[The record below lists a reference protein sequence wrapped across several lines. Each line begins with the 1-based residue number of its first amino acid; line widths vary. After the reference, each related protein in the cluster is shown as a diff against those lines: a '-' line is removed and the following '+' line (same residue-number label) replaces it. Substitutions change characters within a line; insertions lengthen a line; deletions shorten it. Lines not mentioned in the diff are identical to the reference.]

1 VDFTRLRLS
10 GFKSFVDPTEL
21 IIEKGLTGVVGP
33 NGCGKSNLLEALR
46 WVMGE
51 KSAKSMRG
59 NGMDD
64 VIFSGTASRPA
75 RNLSEVTLSI
85 ENTRRTA
92 PTAFNDEAIL
102 EISRRIERESGSAYR
117 LNGKEIRAKDVQLLF
132 ADASTGAHSP
142 SLVSQGR
149 IGSLINAKPQERRL
163 VLEEAAGISGLHSRR
178 KEAES
183 KLRSAENN
191 LERLGDVEIQLH
203 EQIRSLKKQARQA
216 VRYKKISAEIRSLQA
231 LILYLEWVGLQNHMQ
246 QTGDEARISLRRVSE
261 VTTELAKGNKEQAIL
276 AAALPEI
283 RNNEAEISAKLHRY
297 SVSRDGLDGE
307 ERRLQETQ
315 EKLKNLLLQID
326 QDEGREKNVISDTAS
341 VVERLQAE
349 MAEIKQT
356 IAAQSANVD
365 QLAEILTEKQTAT
378 LDSEWTLEDLTQ
390 KQAQRNAEKDTLLR
404 NLEETQNRLDN
415 LNQQKITIEERLGR
429 LESNNL
435 FTQALSLA
443 ENNLA
448 TAEKAIEEASKQART
463 AEDQRQ
469 LIQQKEQ
476 DGREILQAAQ
486 GKFAKISAEKKAL
499 EEILSADLDDNIRP
513 IMDKLS
519 VEPGYEAAL
528 GAALD
533 SDLEASDDE
542 EAPRHWRDLKAFN
555 PVPSLPKAC
564 SVLTDHVTGCD
575 ILARRLSQVGVVENS
590 DMALSLMKEL
600 KPGQRLVSR
609 AGGQWRWD
617 GLCISVEAPTSAA
630 IKFSQ
635 KNRLQILTQDFTAQ
649 QDQVDK
655 ARTQC
660 EAIGREL
667 EEIKQTS
674 RDARAQW
681 RQAEE
686 KAAKARRALTDAEQQ
701 ATRHQSEES
710 ALKDRYE
717 RLTEEI
723 SEVESRFEESS
734 NGLKTLPQGDVF
746 ENEIQQARQMV
757 EQKRQDLSEARLA
770 HDSFTSQATVR
781 AQRLEQIEGELSAW
795 NLRVASAEEHLAELL
810 ERREKSKADLKAL
823 EDRPGQIVE
832 ERRVL
837 NKLIDEAEEARALA
851 AKKLFEAEENISVIE
866 KKIRETQEELTAARE
881 QKVRLETNLEQYQE
895 QQDHL
900 KRRIAEDFD
909 CQPPGLK
916 NLTVLKEM
924 TESEEEQA
932 LPDSEMSHHRL
943 EKLKAER
950 ERLGAVNLRAETELG
965 EIEES
970 LNASISE
977 REDLENAIGRLRKA
991 ISDLNREGRARM
1003 LTAFEEVNTH
1013 FKELFKTLFGGG
1025 EAHLE
1030 LTESDDPLS
1039 AGLEIM
1045 ASPPGK
1051 KMQNLG
1057 LLSGGEQALTAL
1069 SLIFAVFM
1077 TNPSPICVLDEVDA
1091 PLDDA
1096 NVERFCD
1103 LLDEMNAQT
1112 ATRFLIVTH
1121 NAVTMSRMNRLFGVT
1136 MAERGVSQLVSVDL
1150 ESAEK
1155 IRDRASD
1162 SLQAP
1167 A

>member
-1 VDFTRLRLS
+1 MDFTRLRLS

-75 RNLSEVTLSI
+75 RNLSEVTLTI
-85 ENTRRTA
+85 ENNDHTA
-92 PTAFNDEAIL
+92 PTAFNDEITL

-203 EQIRSLKKQARQA
+203 DQINSLKKQSRQA
-216 VRYKKISAEIRSLQA
+216 ARYKKVSGEIRRLQA
-231 LILYLEWVGLQNHMQ
+231 LILYLEWRANQDHMSVTEEQ
-246 QTGDEARISLRRVSE
+246 SRTAVRLVSQ
-261 VTTELAKGNKEQAIL
+261 VTTGLAKFNKEQAIL

-283 RNNEAEISAKLHRY
+283 RTTEAEISAKLHRF

-315 EKLKNLLLQID
+315 TKLKDLLNQID
-326 QDEGREKNVISDTAS
+326 QDEVREKNVIGDTAS
-341 VVERLQAE
+341 VLERLQGE
-349 MAEIKQT
+349 RGEILDT
-356 IAAQSANVD
+356 IKAQSGNVS
-365 QLAEILTEKQTAT
+365 QLVEILKEKQTAT
-378 LDSEWTLEDLTQ
+378 LDAEWALEDLTQ
-390 KQAQRNAEKDTLLR
+390 KQARRNAQKDTLVR
-404 NLEETQNRLDN
+404 NLEEVTSRLEN
-415 LNQQKITIEERLGR
+415 LNQQKITIDERLAR

-435 FTQALSLA
+435 FTRALSLA

-448 TAEKAIEEASKQART
+448 TAEKTIELSSQHSRE
-463 AEDQRQ
+463 AEDARQ
-469 LIQQKEQ
+469 SIQQKEQ
-476 DGREILQAAQ
+476 NARDILQVSE
-486 GKFAKISAEKKAL
+486 GKLAKLKAEKQAL
-499 EEILSADLDDNIRP
+499 QEILSGELGDHVIPVL
-513 IMDKLS
+513 DKLT
-519 VEPGYEAAL
+519 VEAGYETAL

-533 SDLEASDDE
+533 SDLDAPDDV
-542 EAPRHWRDLKAFN
+542 EAPRHWRALKAFDQA
-555 PVPSLPKAC
+555 PSLPVGSKPL
-564 SVLTDHVTGCD
+564 SKYVEGCD
-575 ILARRLSQVGVVENS
+575 VLARRLSQIGVVDSEAQ
-590 DMALSLMKEL
+590 ALSLLAEL
-600 KPGQRLVSR
+600 KPGQRLVSQ
-609 AGGQWRWD
+609 GGGVWRWD
-617 GLCISVEAPTSAA
+617 GLCISAEAPTGAA
-630 IKFSQ
+630 IKLSQ
-635 KNRLQILTQDFTAQ
+635 KNRLELLTRQYSEQYSHVEQERQQRQKILSQ
-649 QDQVDK
+649 
-655 ARTQC
+655 
-660 EAIGREL
+660 L
-667 EEIKQTS
+667 EEIKQS
-674 RDARAQW
+674 ARAARENW
-681 RQAEE
+681 RMAEE
-686 KAAKARRALTDAEQQ
+686 KAAKTRRQLTDAEQQ
-701 ATRHQSEES
+701 STRHQSEES
-710 ALKDRYE
+710 ALKDRHS
-717 RLTEEI
+717 RLSEEI
-723 SEVESRFEESS
+723 AEVKARFQETTS
-734 NGLKTLPQGDVF
+734 GLDGLPQGDLF
-746 ENEIQQARQMV
+746 ENEILQARELV

-770 HDSFTSQATVR
+770 HDSST
-781 AQRLEQIEGELSAW
+781 AQDLARKERLNHIDEELAAW
-795 NLRVASAEEHLAELL
+795 NTRIAGAHEHLSELL
-810 ERREKSKADLKAL
+810 ERRENSHTELKAL

-832 ERRVL
+832 ERRKL
-837 NKLIDEAEEARALA
+837 NSLIDQAEEARMLA
-851 AKKLFEAEENISVIE
+851 AKKLFDAEEAVAVIN
-866 KKIRETQEELTAARE
+866 KKIREIQEHLTEARE
-881 QKVRLETNLEQYQE
+881 QKVRLETNLEQYLE
-895 QQDHL
+895 QKDHL
-900 KRRIAEDFD
+900 KRRIAEEFD
-909 CQPPGLK
+909 CQAAALRDIAGL
-916 NLTVLKEM
+916 EA
-924 TESEEEQA
+924 EQE
-932 LPDSEMSHHRL
+932 LPDEEFSHHRL

-950 ERLGAVNLRAETELG
+950 ERLGAVNLRAETELE
-965 EIEES
+965 EIEET
-970 LNASISE
+970 LNNSVSE
-977 REDLENAIGRLRKA
+977 RQDLEDAISRLRKA

-1003 LTAFEEVNTH
+1003 LKAFEEVNEH
-1013 FKELFKTLFGGG
+1013 FKLLFETLFGGG
-1025 EAHLE
+1025 EAHLA

-1103 LLDEMNAQT
+1103 LLDEMDEKT
-1112 ATRFLIVTH
+1112 STRFLIVTH
-1121 NAVTMSRMNRLFGVT
+1121 NAVTMSRMNRLYGVT

-1150 ESAEK
+1150 ESAER
-1155 IRDRASD
+1155 IRDRVSD
-1162 SLQAP
+1162 SMLAQA
-1167 A
+1167 